1 MKEARIQAI
10 NTLISAIEAGELSFP
25 LELQELWEEQLIND
39 NLSVVCQELKKAPK
53 RVDDEEF
60 LEEEEQLISA
70 AFGLDE

>member
-39 NLSVVCQELKKAPK
+39 NLSVVCQGLKKAPK
-53 RVDDEEF
+53 RVDDEDF